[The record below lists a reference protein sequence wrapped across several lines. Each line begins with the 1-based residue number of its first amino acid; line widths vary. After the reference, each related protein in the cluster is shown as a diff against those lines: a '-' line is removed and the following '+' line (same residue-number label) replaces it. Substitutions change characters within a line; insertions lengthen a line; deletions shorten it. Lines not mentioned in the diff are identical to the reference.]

1 MLLMKPSIRRLQ
13 QSMGTAK
20 APFLWT
26 VPLLMGLFG
35 ITVLVLSHAY
45 QGVRDA
51 AVDTYLGQQQ
61 ARVSGLA
68 AESAEILR
76 RPQIGDWIDTA
87 DGGEEISRRFPM
99 GQLSGL
105 LGSDRTWI
113 VGPDQVFGA
122 APRGQVVAID
132 LVGTDPELQA
142 MVADMRAGISG
153 SAEFEILDAASG
165 KRSRQVASFAPIPGA
180 PLGWSMAIS
189 SHETQALSGVNGA
202 LSSLVR
208 AGALVLA
215 AALILCL
222 VALVHVRVTHRQRIS
237 IQAERASM
245 SRAAAHA
252 ERLAMVGTMTAGV
265 AHDMRGPLTTLSL
278 LVDLM
283 RQGDV
288 EVDDDLIEDM
298 GLSVDRLREL
308 AADLTEFSRCDD
320 EGDVSAMGRADPV
333 RCVRTALRLLGP
345 DYAQRCELALDL
357 SGVAI
362 VGMSDRR
369 LVQVLLNL
377 LINAKKFA
385 EQFRISANIL
395 DGHLHMCVEDNGPG
409 VEPGLRSKVFE
420 AFVTSREG
428 GEGTGLGLYL
438 CRRFLHECGGEI
450 ALTEDGQLGGA
461 CFRFY
466 VPLVTPSSLL
476 PELLGDRD
484 LVTDSANG

>member
-1 MLLMKPSIRRLQ
+1 
-13 QSMGTAK
+13 
-20 APFLWT
+20 
-26 VPLLMGLFG
+26 
-35 ITVLVLSHAY
+35 
-45 QGVRDA
+45 
-51 AVDTYLGQQQ
+51 
-61 ARVSGLA
+61 
-68 AESAEILR
+68 
-76 RPQIGDWIDTA
+76 
-87 DGGEEISRRFPM
+87 
-99 GQLSGL
+99 
-105 LGSDRTWI
+105 
-113 VGPDQVFGA
+113 
-122 APRGQVVAID
+122 
-132 LVGTDPELQA
+132 
-142 MVADMRAGISG
+142 
-153 SAEFEILDAASG
+153 
-165 KRSRQVASFAPIPGA
+165 
-180 PLGWSMAIS
+180 
-189 SHETQALSGVNGA
+189 
-202 LSSLVR
+202 
-208 AGALVLA
+208 
-215 AALILCL
+215 
-222 VALVHVRVTHRQRIS
+222 
-237 IQAERASM
+237 
-245 SRAAAHA
+245 
-252 ERLAMVGTMTAGV
+252 
-265 AHDMRGPLTTLSL
+265 MRGPLTTLSL

>member
-1 MLLMKPSIRRLQ
+1 MSSLKSSTRRFQ
-13 QSMGTAK
+13 QVMGNAR

-35 ITVLVLSHAY
+35 ITVLVLTHAY

-68 AESAEILR
+68 AESATILR
-76 RPQIGDWIDTA
+76 RPAMGDLVDSSE
-87 DGGEEISRRFPM
+87 GSSEPVQRFPVH
-99 GQLSGL
+99 QLSGL
-105 LGSDRTWI
+105 LTTDRTWI

-122 APRGQVVAID
+122 APRGRVMAISLAD
-132 LVGTDPELQA
+132 ADPELQA
-142 MVADMRAGISG
+142 MVADMRAGQSG
-153 SAEFEILDAASG
+153 SAEFEFRDPGTGES
-165 KRSRQVASFAPIPGA
+165 SRQVASFARIQGA
-180 PLGWSMAIS
+180 PLGWSFAIS
-189 SHETQALSGVNGA
+189 SHESRALSGVNGA
-202 LSSLVR
+202 LQSLVR

-215 AALILCL
+215 AALIICL
-222 VALVHVRVTHRQRIS
+222 VALVHVRVTHRQRLS
-237 IQAERASM
+237 FQAERASM

-283 RQGDV
+283 RMGDV
-288 EVDDDLIEDM
+288 GVDEDLISDM

-308 AADLTEFSRCDD
+308 ATDLTEFSRCDD
-320 EGDVSAMGRADPV
+320 EKDVSAVGRADPV

-345 DYAQRCELALDL
+345 DYAQRCELALDF
-357 SGVAI
+357 SGVSL

-385 EQFRISANIL
+385 NHFRISASV
-395 DGHLHMCVEDNGPG
+395 DDERMFMCVEDDGPG
-409 VEPGLRSKVFE
+409 VEPALRGRVFE
-420 AFVTSREG
+420 AFVTSRVG

-438 CRRFLHECGGEI
+438 CRRFLQECGGSI
-450 ALTEDGQLGGA
+450 ALTDDGNLSGA
-461 CFRFY
+461 CFRFQI
-466 VPLVTPSSLL
+466 PLVQAEHRAVPRI
-476 PELLGDRD
+476 EAEDIR
-484 LVTDSANG
+484 TDSAGS